1 MGEAKWRVL
10 LVEDEASIIKMVGKR
25 LEVAGFELLTATDGE
40 EGLQKAR
47 TEKPDVVILDLMLP
61 KMSGLKVCSLLK
73 QDAAHKN
80 TPIVIFT
87 GKDQVVDQET
97 CRKSGADAYIPKALG
112 ATVLLT
118 EINAL
123 LSKRVKPQATN

>member
-1 MGEAKWRVL
+1 MTQQRRIL
-10 LVEDEASIIKMVGKR
+10 IVEDEPSIVKMVSKR
-25 LEVAGFELLTATDGE
+25 LEASGFGVSVAMDGE
-40 EGLQKAR
+40 DGLIRAR
-47 TEKPDVVILDLMLP
+47 TERPDLIVLDLMLP
-61 KMSGLKVCSLLK
+61 KMSGLKVCAALK
-73 QDAAHKN
+73 QDPNFHQI
-80 TPIVIFT
+80 PIIIFT

-123 LSKRVKPQATN
+123 LNKTPRPGGS